1 MRSSS
6 VSYRELMSV
15 ADTAWLRM
23 DSPQNLMII
32 NGVFFFEEHYPYE
45 RLVELLQERLLA
57 IHRFRMR
64 PIKDAGKY
72 YWEEVADIDLE
83 YHISSAALP
92 ETGCEE
98 SALKAF
104 ANDLISKPL
113 DSRYP
118 LWRFIHIDKYQGGT
132 AVSFQIHHCYADG
145 VALMAVL
152 DAVADESVM
161 HSSPAARVGMPRS
174 SHVDGAGPL
183 AAMRK
188 FTQTSTFY
196 TGFALGWLYEA
207 MKVTFLP
214 ADSKTA
220 YKQPLTTHK
229 QVAWAPS
236 LKVSEV
242 KRIGKAL
249 GCTINDVVLACVAG
263 SLRLYLERNGESAEG
278 VTVRAT
284 VPVNLRPLSQAM
296 NLGNKFGLVY
306 LDLPVGESDSISR
319 VKRVRKTMSK
329 LKNGIQAFMSYNVL
343 QILGRCP
350 TAMQRT
356 ALNFFS
362 QKASAV
368 MTNVPGPVK
377 PVMLKGSKL
386 AKPMFWVPQSGDI
399 GIGVSILSYN
409 GKVEFGLIADMA
421 LIKDP
426 QDVIDGFVVEYEQLR
441 SRVLQNQ
448 VVKQPELAESVSS

>member
-1 MRSSS
+1 MG
-6 VSYRELMSV
+6 YRELMSV

-23 DSPQNLMII
+23 DSPENLMII

-45 RLVELLQERLLA
+45 RLAELLQERLLA

-64 PIKDAGKY
+64 PIKDRGKY
-72 YWEEVADIDLE
+72 YWEEVASPDLG
-83 YHISSAALP
+83 YHISSATLP
-92 ETGCEE
+92 ETDDEE
-98 SALKAF
+98 AALKTF

-113 DSRYP
+113 DARHP
-118 LWRFIHIDKYQGGT
+118 LWRFVHIDKYKEGS

-161 HSSPAARVGMPRS
+161 HSSPAAR
-174 SHVDGAGPL
+174 AGKPKISRVSGSGP
-183 AAMRK
+183 AAAIRK
-188 FTQTSTFY
+188 FTQSGTFY

-207 MKVTFLP
+207 MRVTFLP
-214 ADSKTA
+214 ADSQTA
-220 YKQPLTTHK
+220 YKRPLTTTK

-236 LKVSEV
+236 LDVSEV
-242 KRIGKAL
+242 KRIGKEL

-263 SLRLYLERNGESAEG
+263 SLRQYLEANGESAEG

-306 LDLPVGESDSISR
+306 LDLPVGESDSIGR

-421 LIKDP
+421 LIHDP
-426 QDVIDGFVVEYEQLR
+426 QYVIDGFIAEYGQLK
-441 SRVLQNQ
+441 SRVLRNQ
-448 VVKQPELAESVSS
+448 VVKQPVLAESVSS